1 MKFNRSEM
9 KINRLATLKYLNA
22 IPEIFDEIPSYDEF
36 AKYTEQQVDELLK
49 TWDVD
54 SNAAT
59 ELKEAWANHPSR
71 SKLFAVL

>member
-9 KINRLATLKYLNA
+9 KINTLKYLNA
-22 IPEIFDEIPSYDEF
+22 IPETVDEIPSYDEF

-49 TWDVD
+49 IWDVD

-71 SKLFAVL
+71 SKLFAIL